1 MSSPSTENNTA
12 TPAQGHPGTGRPL
25 LGITMGDPCGVGGEV
40 IAKALS
46 QADTYEVCRPLVIG
60 HPEILR
66 ANLEF
71 ADRDLAIREVTSPED
86 AAFEWPTVDVLSPCE
101 VDLAQIRV
109 GEVCPEAGRAAVAWV
124 VTGIELAMSERIDGI
139 VTAPLNKE
147 AMNLAGHHYA
157 GHTELLA
164 ERTGGHDVRLM
175 LASDRLNVAHV
186 TGHVALADVS
196 SRLTEGLV
204 FDTIA
209 LLRQALV
216 DMDRPD
222 PRIAVCGVNP
232 HAGEAGL
239 FGQEDTDVI
248 LPAADRARAGGWK
261 VEGPLPAD
269 TVFFKAYDGLFDG
282 VVAMY
287 HDQGHGPVKLV
298 AFDEA
303 VNVTLGLPIVR
314 VSVDHG
320 TAFDIAGKGIA
331 KVDNLLRTIR
341 LGAKLAGKRR
351 KLGDSGVK

>member
-1 MSSPSTENNTA
+1 MPCTSNENNA
-12 TPAQGHPGTGRPL
+12 AASAQGYHRDSRPL
-25 LGITMGDPCGVGGEV
+25 LGITMGDPCGVGAEV

-46 QADTYEVCRPLVIG
+46 LAETYEVCRPLLIG

-66 ANLEF
+66 ANLQF
-71 ADRDLAIREVTSPED
+71 ADRDLAIREVASPEE
-86 AAFEWPTVDVLSPCE
+86 AVFEYGTVDVLSPCE
-101 VDLAQIRV
+101 VDLAQIRT
-109 GEVCPEAGRAAVAWV
+109 GKVCPEAGRAAVAWV
-124 VTGIELAMSERIDGI
+124 VTGIELAMSERIDAI

-164 ERTGGHDVRLM
+164 ERTGGSDVRLM

-186 TGHVALADVS
+186 TGHIALADVS
-196 SRLTEGLV
+196 SRLTEGRIY
-204 FDTIA
+204 DTIA
-209 LLRQALV
+209 LLRQALEG
-216 DMDRPD
+216 MDRPD
-222 PRIAVCGVNP
+222 PKIAVCGVNP

-239 FGQEDTDVI
+239 FGQEDADVI
-248 LPAADRARAGGWK
+248 LPAADRARAEGWQ

-298 AFDEA
+298 AFDKA
-303 VNVTLGLPIVR
+303 VNVTLGLPIIR

-320 TAFDIAGKGIA
+320 TAFDIAGKGLA
-331 KVDNLLRTIR
+331 KVDNMLRTIR
-341 LGAKLAGKRR
+341 LGAKLAGNRR
-351 KLGDSGVK
+351 RAQERDG